1 METVRNFDVL
11 SDKIDVV
18 KIGTSVVVVVVAVVV
33 VVVVVVVLMIVK
45 SSNLHR
51 I

>member
-33 VVVVVVVLMIVK
+33 VVVVVVLMIVK